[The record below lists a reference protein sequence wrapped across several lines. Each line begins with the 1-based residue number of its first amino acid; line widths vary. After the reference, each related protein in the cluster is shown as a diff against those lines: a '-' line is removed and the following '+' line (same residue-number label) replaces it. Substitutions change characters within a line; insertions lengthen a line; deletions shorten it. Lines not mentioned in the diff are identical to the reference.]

1 MHKQWKQ
8 GQVTWEEY
16 KDAARLCRDRV
27 RKAKIQLELDLAKG
41 TKKDMKGFYRCI
53 NWKRKAQEGTPSLM
67 SNT

>member
-27 RKAKIQLELDLAKG
+27 RKAKIQLELDLAG
-41 TKKDMKGFYRCI
+41 DTKNKKGFYRYI
-53 NWKRKAQEGTPSLM
+53 NQGHR
-67 SNT
+67 